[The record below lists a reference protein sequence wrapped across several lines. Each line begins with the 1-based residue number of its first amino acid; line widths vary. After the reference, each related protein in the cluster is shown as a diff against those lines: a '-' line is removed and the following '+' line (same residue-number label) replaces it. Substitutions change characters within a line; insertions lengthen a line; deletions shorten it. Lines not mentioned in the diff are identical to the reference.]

1 MDPQEFETELSKIK
15 SGTKDENVNFITQIF
30 LLSMQFFKIGPIRLI
45 QEYGT
50 TSREFNEIENELKRL
65 EETRGTWSVAPNSLM
80 ISNFIE
86 KLKKRMNELV
96 DLRISYDFH
105 LMNPIIKKSTIAL
118 ISFFLALYKSISGI
132 QFILPPV

>member
-1 MDPQEFETELSKIK
+1 
-15 SGTKDENVNFITQIF
+15 
-30 LLSMQFFKIGPIRLI
+30 MQFFKIGPIRLI
-45 QEYGT
+45 QEYGA

-65 EETRGTWSVAPNSLM
+65 EETRGTWSMAPNSLM
-80 ISNFIE
+80 ISHFME

-118 ISFFLALYKSISGI
+118 ISFFLALYKSSSGMQCLLI
-132 QFILPPV
+132 FY